1 MKKKFSK
8 KEIIAKY
15 AGSITITEKPKVF
28 NSIKKKENNKEG
40 NKPSKVKEVKE
51 KPAIKKEIQEVKKH
65 KNKNIPMEKPVE
77 EIPEVNEDEVLELI
91 EDGETLAE
99 TFEFK
104 EDDYEDTVEEGPDEM
119 EDIQKEAT
127 VEEEVHDESEFEK
140 THEEKTPKEEVIEKV
155 EEFHEELLELEKNL
169 KEEPVKEKPVVNE
182 PKPKKKLKEEKVK
195 RILEDNHEVI
205 EEVKEERKEEINT
218 SVTKKNISNRKL
230 YFSFNARFI
239 TNVLV
244 LVLLLSAFCYYLVM
258 SFSTTKNEIVKYN
271 VKSDIDYKVYLKEND
286 FYDTPYLEEGMVYVA
301 SLIKNIN
308 VDFKYNFSVDKISD
322 IDFTYKVVAKLVIAS
337 QSNANVFFTKE
348 YDLTEEKNEE
358 IIGNNYYTITE
369 NIDLNYVYYNNLAN
383 KFRSKYAVNTNSYLE
398 VYLVVNEKSKENN
411 TYDLKNES
419 KVVLTIPL
427 SLQELN
433 ITLNNK
439 NVNQEKELII
449 PHNNSIDNLS
459 LAILGIMGILIVLVS
474 YELIR
479 KILLITNHASK
490 YDSTVNRILSG
501 FDRIIVNVK
510 TLPNFDNYHIVKV
523 DDFQE
528 LVDVRYNFK
537 VPINYFVITE
547 HQKCEFYVYANNQV
561 YLYVL
566 KAVDLEEGSNN
577 EKEDIN
583 K

>member
-155 EEFHEELLELEKNL
+155 EEFHEELLELENNL

-258 SFSTTKNEIVKYN
+258 SFSTTKNEIIKYN

-308 VDFKYNFSVDKISD
+308 VDFKYNFSVDMISD

-528 LVDVRYNFK
+528 LVDVRDNFK

-566 KAVDLEEGSNN
+566 KAVDLEN
-577 EKEDIN
+577 
-583 K
+583 